1 LLFKTPGKCFN
12 TPGVKMTPAMK
23 TPGHMRTPSAGLLKT
38 PFRTPK
44 SVRRGR
50 QPGIEQR
57 ILGTPDYLAP
67 EKFVTHGNIRT
78 QYEICQNKN

>member
-1 LLFKTPGKCFN
+1 MLFKTPGKCFT

-23 TPGHMRTPSAGLLKT
+23 TPGHMRTPSADLLKT

-44 SVRRGR
+44 SVRRGQ

-67 EKFVTHGNIRT
+67 EILKQEPHGKRHLQSLT
-78 QYEICQNKN
+78 K